1 MKRFTFATLVVAT
14 LAGCSTP
21 QQQPT
26 TYPAAA
32 AVAAQAYYAP
42 GHDTPIY
49 LGGFGSSMV
58 YQPADSSF
66 YLLTDRG
73 PNVDGLTPE
82 SKVFPVLHYAPTIGQ
97 FRLVG
102 DSLLLVRAI
111 PLKDETGRNLTGLP
125 NAQGDGVTGEVGYNL
140 AGEVLINP
148 TLGIDAEG
156 LAVAPDGTF
165 WVSDEYAPF
174 VLQFDSNG
182 VLLQT
187 LSPSHGLPSHFAK
200 RRPNRGMEGLTLS
213 ADGKRLYGIMQSPL
227 YYPSKETKDHS
238 VNVRILEKTLTTG
251 ACREFIYQLESPKN
265 MVSEISAVTDST
277 FLVVERDGNFPK
289 ENNGFK
295 RVYTINLA
303 GATDVS
309 EQVVELLSNEEL
321 ATQQIFPTQKQLL
334 VDLLV
339 AIPGYRH
346 DKPEG
351 VALIGD
357 SVLCVVNDDDFGI
370 DATPDGTFQ
379 PKVDAQ
385 GGLDKNVVYFI
396 PLK

>member
-1 MKRFTFATLVVAT
+1 MKKMTVMAVL
-14 LAGCSTP
+14 LAALTGCSSRP
-21 QQQPT
+21 HKESS
-26 TYPAAA
+26 YPSAA
-32 AVAAQAYYAP
+32 AVAAAAYYAP

-58 YQPADSSF
+58 YHAPDSSF

-82 SKVFPVLHYAPTIGQ
+82 SKVFPVLHYAPTIGK
-97 FRLVG
+97 FRLQG
-102 DSLLLVRAI
+102 DSLLLVQAI
-111 PLKDETGRNLTGLP
+111 PLKDSVGNLLTGLP
-125 NAQGDGVTGEVGYNL
+125 NSEGDGVTGEVAYDL
-140 AGEVLINP
+140 AGQLLTNS
-148 TLGIDAEG
+148 TLGVDAEG
-156 LAVAPDGTF
+156 LALAPDGTF

-182 VLLQT
+182 RMLQK
-187 LSPSHGLPSHFAK
+187 LAPGKGLPAYYAK

-213 ADGKRLYGIMQSPL
+213 KDGTKLYGIMQSPL
-227 YYPSKETKDHS
+227 YYPSKESKDKSLH
-238 VNVRILEKTLTTG
+238 VRILEISLADG

-277 FLVVERDGNFPK
+277 FLVIERDGKFPE
-289 ENNGFK
+289 ENKGFK
-295 RVYTINLA
+295 RVYTINLQ
-303 GATDVS
+303 GATDVT
-309 EQVVELLSNEEL
+309 EQPIELLTSEAL
-321 ATQQIFPTQKQLL
+321 SMQKIVPAKKRLF

-370 DATPDGTFQ
+370 DATSDGKFQ

-385 GGLDKNVVYFI
+385 GALDKNVVYFI
-396 PLK
+396 PLR